1 MNKKISKYISIGWD
15 LYDRL
20 ELLAMRSTKVV
31 LIYKDEKGELIKEE
45 HIIKE
50 LETKN
55 KEEFLSTNSGLKL
68 RLDKVM
74 NLDLL

>member
-1 MNKKISKYISIGWD
+1 MNKKISKYISIGCD